1 MSWNGP
7 VVFQFYLFAVHQP
20 HQALTA
26 ADVVIDVAVG
36 QPVNHGAVIH
46 HIPTEEQLIVTVMEA
61 DAAPRVTGHVEH
73 RQLSV
78 TQVDDITWTGERCF
92 SKSFPHIIV

>member
-1 MSWNGP
+1 MFP
-7 VVFQFYLFAVHQP
+7 RYLLAVDQP

-26 ADVVIDVAVG
+26 ADVITDPTVG

-46 HIPTEEQLIVTVMEA
+46 HISTEKQFIFTVVEA
-61 DAAPRVTGHVEH
+61 DAAARVTGHVEH

-78 TQVDDITWTGERCF
+78 SQIDDIT
-92 SKSFPHIIV
+92 

>member
-1 MSWNGP
+1 M
-7 VVFQFYLFAVHQP
+7 FHCYLLAVDQS

-26 ADVVIDVAVG
+26 ADVITDPAVG

-46 HIPTEEQLIVTVMEA
+46 HISTEKQLVLTVVEA
-61 DAAPRVTGHVEH
+61 DAAARVTGHVEH

-78 TQVDDITWTGERCF
+78 AQIDDIT
-92 SKSFPHIIV
+92 